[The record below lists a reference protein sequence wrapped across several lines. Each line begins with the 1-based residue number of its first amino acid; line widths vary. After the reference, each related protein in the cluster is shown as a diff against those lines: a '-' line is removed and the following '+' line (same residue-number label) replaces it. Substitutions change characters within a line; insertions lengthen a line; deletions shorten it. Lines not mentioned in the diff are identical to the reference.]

1 MSDEQESTQTPVVIE
16 PSGPDLGAQK
26 AGEEVPVQ
34 QPKSTKY
41 CANCGA
47 KIDKNAAMCTSC
59 GALQGK
65 KPVGKNDKFCTN
77 CGSKIDINAEICPK
91 CGVRQAGSAGE
102 KNPVIAGI
110 LSFLIVGL
118 GQVYAGKPKRGIVL
132 FIASVVFALLSWLMI
147 PVLLVL
153 ACWLVGIY
161 DAYVLAQGEP
171 GPFRFIDRY
180 TNEL

>member
-1 MSDEQESTQTPVVIE
+1 MSDEQDSTQIPVIVE
-16 PSGPDLGAQK
+16 PTKPEPGAQK

-34 QPKSTKY
+34 QPQSTKY
-41 CANCGA
+41 CVNCGA

-77 CGSKIDINAEICPK
+77 CGSMIDINAEICPK
-91 CGVRQAGSAGE
+91 CGVRQAGSMGE

-132 FIASVVFALLSWLMI
+132 FIVSVVLAILSWLI
-147 PVLLVL
+147 VPGILVF

-171 GPFRFIDRY
+171 GPFSFIDRY